1 MTTRI
6 SLQPAFV
13 LHTRPYRETSL
24 LVDLLTY
31 RHGRIAAVAR
41 SARRSRSRF
50 RAVLRSFDAILVSW
64 TGNGDLVS
72 LTQAEHTGMV
82 CDLRGESLVCGMYMN
97 ELLVRLL
104 TRHDPCTDIFTS
116 YQKTI
121 AALVNGSN
129 QGMLRLF
136 ELQLLDAIGYGVN
149 CEEDVHGDA
158 IVAGSWY
165 RYLPERGFMVVA
177 QDPVRDTIM
186 GHEIQ
191 SIAQRTLEGDDVLAV
206 AKRITRQALSH
217 AMSHRPIKSRELLT
231 HSRYREK
238 EEIS

>member
-24 LVDLLTY
+24 LVELLTY

-64 TGNGDLVS
+64 TGGGDLVS

-82 CDLRGESLVCGMYMN
+82 CDLQGESLVCGMYMN

-104 TRHDPCTDIFTS
+104 TRHDPCTEIFTS

-121 AALVNGSN
+121 AALVNAPN
-129 QGMLRLF
+129 QSMLRLF
-136 ELQLLDAIGYGVN
+136 ELQLLDSVGYGVN
-149 CEEDVHGDA
+149 CEEDIHGDA
-158 IVAGSWY
+158 ILAGAWY
-165 RYLPERGFMVVA
+165 RYMPERGFMLVA
-177 QDPVRDTIM
+177 EETVRDTVM

-191 SIAQRTLEGDDVLAV
+191 ALATRTFDTDDVLAV

-217 AMSHRPIKSRELLT
+217 ALSHRPIKSRELLVQP
-231 HSRYREK
+231 HYQEQ
-238 EEIS
+238 EEV